1 MFTERVQSC
10 LPSQSLHC
18 VCVNYCGVAWIRY
31 GQRYGTLCVYQ
42 PDLWGRLI
50 TADTTSTNHQ
60 LIYIHCTKTADYIRD
75 LLFWRSFLTLLEAH
89 GVENYDIG
97 FVYF

>member
-18 VCVNYCGVAWIRY
+18 VCELLRS

-60 LIYIHCTKTADYIRD
+60 LIYIRCTKTADYIRD

-89 GVENYDIG
+89 GVENYGIG